1 MLVLVR
7 HLLTSLNLYPAR
19 DIMVTGREVLI
30 LAESRLSIT
39 REESKLLK
47 KLYRKGS
54 FHIEETAANSLL
66 DKGLIRYDEDP
77 AVNAV
82 LRPDEKYAITNDGK
96 LAYEQYYEYHEQI
109 RRVSFRSW
117 VAIAL
122 SAIAIILSIIK
133 TFELF

>member
-1 MLVLVR
+1 M
-7 HLLTSLNLYPAR
+7 SE
-19 DIMVTGREVLI
+19 I
-30 LAESRLSIT
+30 RLDIT
-39 REESKLLK
+39 RDEFKTLK
-47 KLYRKGS
+47 RLYKKGPA
-54 FHIEETAANSLL
+54 HIEEAAANSLL
-66 DKGLIRYDEDP
+66 DKGLIRYEEEP

-82 LRPDEKYAITNDGK
+82 LRPDEKYVITNDGK
-96 LAYEQYYEYHEQI
+96 LAYEQYYEHHEQI